1 MAIIGEMN
9 GVPID
14 DLVYRQPKETG
25 LSRMKVYTISYGV
38 ESVFDS
44 ELKKFVN
51 SNHCIYVNI
60 VRYSRSKGYKAIIL
74 YTEHQNKKLQNLNTC
89 LNGISRIKR
98 YINRDSLD
106 RDPGRIVNELNEII
120 SDIEGDLKNE

>member
-14 DLVYRQPKETG
+14 DLVYRQPKETR
-25 LSRMKVYTISYGV
+25 LSRMKVYTISCGV
-38 ESVFDS
+38 ESVFDD

-74 YTEHQNKKLQNLNTC
+74 YTEHQNKKLQNLNIC

-98 YINRDSLD
+98 YINRDDLG
-106 RDPGRIVNELNEII
+106 RNVGRIVNELNEII

>member
-14 DLVYRQPKETG
+14 DLVYRQPKETR
-25 LSRMKVYTISYGV
+25 LSRMKVHTISCGV
-38 ESVFDS
+38 ENVFDD
-44 ELKKFVN
+44 ELKEFVN

-74 YTEHQNKKLQNLNTC
+74 YTERQNKKLQNLDTC

-98 YINRDSLD
+98 YINRDDLG
-106 RDPGRIVNELNEII
+106 RDVARIRNELNEII

>member
-9 GVPID
+9 GVPLD

-25 LSRMKVYTISYGV
+25 FSRMNVHTISCGV

-74 YTEHQNKKLQNLNTC
+74 YTEYQNKKLRNLDTC

-98 YINRDSLD
+98 YINRDNLD
-106 RDPGRIVNELNEII
+106 RDVGRIVNELNEII

>member
-25 LSRMKVYTISYGV
+25 LSRMKVHTISCGV
-38 ESVFDS
+38 ENVFDGKL
-44 ELKKFVN
+44 EEFVN

-74 YTEHQNKKLQNLNTC
+74 YTEHQNKKLQNLDTC

-98 YINRDSLD
+98 YINRDDLGYD
-106 RDPGRIVNELNEII
+106 VGRIRNELNEII

>member
-25 LSRMKVYTISYGV
+25 LSRMKVYTISCGI
-38 ESVFDS
+38 ESVFDG

-74 YTEHQNKKLQNLNTC
+74 YTERQNKKLQNLDTC
-89 LNGISRIKR
+89 LNGISRIKC
-98 YINRDSLD
+98 YINRDDLS
-106 RDPGRIVNELNEII
+106 RDVGRIVNELNEII

>member
-25 LSRMKVYTISYGV
+25 LSRMKVYTISCGV

-89 LNGISRIKR
+89 LNGINRIKR

-106 RDPGRIVNELNEII
+106 RDTGRIVNELNEII

>member
-25 LSRMKVYTISYGV
+25 LSRMKVYTISCGV
-38 ESVFDS
+38 ESVFDN

-74 YTEHQNKKLQNLNTC
+74 YTEHQNKKLQNLDTC
-89 LNGISRIKR
+89 LNGISRIKC
-98 YINRDSLD
+98 YINRDDLGSD
-106 RDPGRIVNELNEII
+106 AVRIRNELNEII

>member
-25 LSRMKVYTISYGV
+25 ASRMNVYTISCGV
-38 ESVFDS
+38 ESVFDD

-74 YTEHQNKKLQNLNTC
+74 YTEHQNKKLQNLNIC
-89 LNGISRIKR
+89 LNGISRIKC
-98 YINRDSLD
+98 YINRDDLGSD
-106 RDPGRIVNELNEII
+106 AVRIRNELNEII
-120 SDIEGDLKNE
+120 SDIVGDSKND

>member
-25 LSRMKVYTISYGV
+25 LSRMNVYTISCGV

-74 YTEHQNKKLQNLNTC
+74 YTEHQNKKLQNLNIC
-89 LNGISRIKR
+89 LNVISRIKR
-98 YINRDSLD
+98 YINRDNLD
-106 RDPGRIVNELNEII
+106 RDVGRIVNELNEII

>member
-25 LSRMKVYTISYGV
+25 LSRMKVYTISCGI
-38 ESVFDS
+38 ESVFDG

-74 YTEHQNKKLQNLNTC
+74 YTERQNKKLQNLDTC
-89 LNGISRIKR
+89 LNGISRIKC
-98 YINRDSLD
+98 YINRDDLG
-106 RDPGRIVNELNEII
+106 RDVGRIVNELNEII